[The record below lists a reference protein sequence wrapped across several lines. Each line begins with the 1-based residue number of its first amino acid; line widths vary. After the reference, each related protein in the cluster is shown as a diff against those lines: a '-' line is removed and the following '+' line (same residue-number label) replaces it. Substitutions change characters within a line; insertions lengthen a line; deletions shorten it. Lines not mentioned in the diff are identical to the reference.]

1 VDSVCGIG
9 RFKPRCLQ
17 RCANVKLYT
26 FFLAALIFVINTMWV
41 YRMGV
46 LSTLE
51 KRFRMSSSESSFT
64 VSSFEIGHLSTVLF
78 ISYIGGKMNKP
89 RVVAFGGI
97 LCAISGLLF
106 PLPHVLYGSGREV
119 SPLASR
125 GTGNETAHWLAD
137 APLCTEAM
145 LAGSG
150 NGSSCDAN
158 VEMDAV
164 HANNGAY
171 VILILSSVILG
182 VSLVPMNTLG
192 VTYIYDNVEKE
203 KAPLYFGKYIHLCI
217 C

>member
-1 VDSVCGIG
+1 
-9 RFKPRCLQ
+9 
-17 RCANVKLYT
+17 
-26 FFLAALIFVINTMWV
+26 
-41 YRMGV
+41 
-46 LSTLE
+46 
-51 KRFRMSSSESSFT
+51 
-64 VSSFEIGHLSTVLF
+64 
-78 ISYIGGKMNKP
+78 MNKP

>member
-1 VDSVCGIG
+1 
-9 RFKPRCLQ
+9 
-17 RCANVKLYT
+17 
-26 FFLAALIFVINTMWV
+26 
-41 YRMGV
+41 MGV

-64 VSSFEIGHLSTVLF
+64 VSAFEIGHLSTVLF

-97 LCAISGLLF
+97 LCALSGLLF
-106 PLPHVLYGSGREV
+106 PLPHVLYGSGRETLT
-119 SPLASR
+119 LAS
-125 GTGNETAHWLAD
+125 GVVGNDTAHWLAN
-137 APLCTEAM
+137 APLCTEAR
-145 LAGSG
+145 LSGSG
-150 NGSSCDAN
+150 NESSCDEN
-158 VEMDAV
+158 VEMDAE

-203 KAPLYFGKYIHLCI
+203 KAPMYFGKYIHLYI
-217 C
+217 CALFYV